1 MKHAKGRARVELFF
15 SAVLF
20 GIMACLAK
28 AASARADHFDA
39 GQLTTIRFAV
49 GAAITLGLFGARP
62 GTFRP
67 GRWPLLAARGIFG
80 GLAVLFY
87 FIALAYVPAGEA
99 TLLNNTFPVFAVI
112 LAIFSLGER
121 PTIHLAG
128 ALALTTLGVVLV
140 MGGGTLRIGLGPGE
154 LAGGISAVLGAAA
167 VTAIRKLR
175 AEVNAPTIFF
185 AFCLGGLL
193 VSFPFALRPWPQDPA
208 TWALGVGVGVL
219 SFGAQILMTD
229 AYGALTVGEAA
240 VWQQL
245 TPVASFMWAV
255 PLLAEPISAGTAVGV
270 LVGAAGVVYGS
281 LLGHR
286 PELGHAPADVVTA
299 GPT

>member
-1 MKHAKGRARVELFF
+1 MRRAKARARTELFF

-20 GIMACLAK
+20 GLMACLAR
-28 AASARADHFDA
+28 AASARSDHFGA
-39 GQLTTIRFAV
+39 AQLTTIRFAV
-49 GAAITLGLFGARP
+49 GAAMTLALFVMRP
-62 GTFRP
+62 GTFRS
-67 GRWPLLAARGIFG
+67 GRWTLLATRGVFG

-87 FIALAYVPAGEA
+87 FVALAYVPAGEA
-99 TLLNNTFPVFAVI
+99 TLLNNTFPIPAVI
-112 LAIFSLGER
+112 LAIFFLGER

-128 ALALTTLGVVLV
+128 ALGLTSLGVFLV
-140 MGGGTLRIGLGPGE
+140 MGGGSLRIGIGPGE
-154 LAGGISAVLGAAA
+154 LAGGVSALFGAAA

-175 AEVNAPTIFF
+175 AHVNAPTIFF
-185 AFCLGGLL
+185 AFCLGGLI
-193 VSFPFALRPWPQDPA
+193 VSLPFALGPWPQDPA
-208 TWALGVGVGVL
+208 TWALGVAVGVL

-245 TPVASFMWAV
+245 TPVASFVWAV
-255 PLLAEPISAGTAVGV
+255 PLLAEPISGGTAVGV
-270 LVGAAGVVYGS
+270 LVGAAGVVYGN

-286 PELGHAPADVVTA
+286 PDPGHEPVNAVPA